1 MTVSVAVLGA
11 TGRMGRL
18 ITRIIEEADDLVLH
32 SALSSASS
40 PREMLGADVLID
52 VTRLDVSERAVR
64 FAIQH
69 GIDVVV
75 GTSGWGAE
83 RVEQLRTEL
92 PADRGVVI
100 VPNFSLGSVLTT
112 RLAAIAGRFY
122 DSVEI
127 IEAHHAGKV
136 DSPSGT
142 AVRTAEAI
150 ADAREG
156 ELVAPGA
163 GQEARGAIVRG
174 IPIHALR
181 LRGVVAD
188 QQVVLGGTG
197 EVLTLRHETIS
208 QDAYVQGILLA
219 LRAAHGARGVTVGL
233 DALLGLD
240 ALGAAGSAP
249 AREA

>member
-18 ITRIIEEADDLVLH
+18 ITRIIDEADDLVLH

-40 PREMLGADVLID
+40 PREMLGADVLVD

-69 GIDVVV
+69 GLDVVV
-75 GTSGWGAE
+75 GTSGWDAD

-112 RLAAIAGRFY
+112 RLAAIAGRFF
-122 DSVEI
+122 DSIEI

-150 ADAREG
+150 ADARES

-174 IPIHALR
+174 IPVHALR

-197 EVLTLRHETIS
+197 EVVTLRHETIS

-219 LRAAHGARGVTVGL
+219 LRAAPGSRGVTVGL
-233 DALLGLD
+233 DSLLGLD
-240 ALGAAGSAP
+240 SLGAAG